1 MKFKVSEYPI
11 FPNYIWEC
19 YIPEIDN
26 KIIKNYCLNLR
37 DKSPGIIRSN
47 AGGWHSPDLTKPV
60 PDEIENLFEGLT
72 EFVNKACSQKTG
84 LSSLILGNAWVI
96 INKQFDYNKP
106 HDHKGSILSGVY
118 YVDVPDNNMGDLIFN
133 RDDKA
138 EFYIKDP
145 TISSFTNFTHS
156 IKPLT
161 SKFVIF
167 PSWLTHYVE
176 RNESLKERISISF
189 NFVYS

>member
-37 DKSPGIIRSN
+37 DKSLGITRSN
-47 AGGWHSPDLTKPV
+47 AGGWHSPDLVKPV
-60 PDEIENLFEGLT
+60 PDEMENLFEGLT
-72 EFVNKACSQKTG
+72 EFVNKACFQKTG
-84 LSSLILGNAWVI
+84 LSSLTLGNIWVI
-96 INKQFDYNKP
+96 INKQFDYNKV

-118 YVDVPDNNMGDLIFN
+118 YVDVPDDNMGDLVFN
-133 RDDKA
+133 RDDNA
-138 EFYIKDP
+138 NFYIKDP
-145 TISSFTNFTHS
+145 DVSHFTNFMHFV
-156 IKPLT
+156 KPET
-161 SKFVIF
+161 SKCVIF
-167 PSWLTHYVE
+167 PSWLKHHVE